1 MAHKNTRKIFEC
13 LNNFDFKRVLKTMKK
28 LKWKWASVP
37 YPHIPKEVDLREQA
51 TELLL
56 ECLEHTEEKKE
67 DWATGT
73 GGFEANSYYD
83 KDTGDIDFSLKFV
96 VSDWDTF

>member
-13 LNNFDFKRVLKTMKK
+13 INNFDFEKVLKTMNT
-28 LKWKWASVP
+28 LKWEWASP
-37 YPHIPKEVDLREQA
+37 YPPHIPKEVELREQA

-56 ECLEHTEEKKE
+56 ECLEHAEEKKE
-67 DWATGT
+67 DWAIGT
-73 GGFEANSYYD
+73 GGFEASSYYD
-83 KDTGDIDFSLKFV
+83 KDTGDIELSLKFV